1 MAYETFYG
9 VERYSRKFFYVP
21 YPNNILIQGRVPE
34 AFTVLNYDCPRD
46 AKTYLNRVAL
56 ACAGE
61 RRNKYGPY
69 GMSQV
74 LGGPGARS
82 CITMLTNDADTADVV
97 HLQAI
102 QTEMNYR
109 LNQIRRVP
117 RRVLISEL
125 PMELG
130 DWGA

>member
-1 MAYETFYG
+1 
-9 VERYSRKFFYVP
+9 
-21 YPNNILIQGRVPE
+21 
-34 AFTVLNYDCPRD
+34 
-46 AKTYLNRVAL
+46 
-56 ACAGE
+56 
-61 RRNKYGPY
+61 
-69 GMSQV
+69 MSQV

-82 CITMLTNDADTADVV
+82 CITMLNNDADTADVV

-117 RRVLISEL
+117 RSVLISEL

-130 DWGA
+130 DWGT